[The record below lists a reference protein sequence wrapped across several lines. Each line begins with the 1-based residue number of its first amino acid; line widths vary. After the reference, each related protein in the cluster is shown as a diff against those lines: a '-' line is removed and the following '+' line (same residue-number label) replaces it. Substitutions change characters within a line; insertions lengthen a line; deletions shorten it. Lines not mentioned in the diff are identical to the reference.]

1 MGNPRVTGLPL
12 SACDRQQVRTA
23 RAIRCSVNALKDP
36 SIIIVHRDRRT
47 QRIVQRVLGA
57 GGYRIEIADDVAQA
71 ERMIGHTVP
80 VLVVVDGELMIDGC
94 ADAFFAAVAAR
105 GTDACI
111 MLLGDRGYLHVP
123 RILSMG
129 AVTNLLVHPMPL
141 LAEELTVTANKLIHR
156 DLFGMEKY
164 LLWGTALNRAT
175 LTRASHRAAL
185 VERVA
190 DAVRNSGQSPRVASM
205 AMLITDELLS
215 NAVHNAPI
223 DGDGIHY
230 RRELARDVE
239 IDLDQRHQVE
249 LRWAC
254 DARYL
259 AIEVTD
265 RFGSID
271 NGTIL
276 RSLSKSDVRETGGGA
291 GMGIAL
297 TYRSCDHLVFN
308 LDPGRRTEIIALVN
322 VRHPP
327 LERVPASSY
336 NIFVERDRL

>member
-1 MGNPRVTGLPL
+1 MRE
-12 SACDRQQVRTA
+12 
-23 RAIRCSVNALKDP
+23 P
-36 SIIIVHRDRRT
+36 SILIVHPDRKT
-47 QRIVQRVLGA
+47 QRVVQRVLGA
-57 GGYRIEIADDVAQA
+57 GGYRIEVADDVAQA
-71 ERMIGHTVP
+71 ERMIGHMSP
-80 VLVVVDGELMIDGC
+80 VLIVVDGEMVLSGRTDV
-94 ADAFFAAVAAR
+94 FFSAAAGR
-105 GTDACI
+105 GTEACI
-111 MLLGDRGYLHVP
+111 ALLGDRAYQHMP
-123 RILSMG
+123 RILSTG

-141 LAEELTVTANKLIHR
+141 LAEELIVTAHKLIRR

-164 LLWGTALNRAT
+164 LLWGTAPSRAV
-175 LTRASHRAAL
+175 LTRASHRSAL

-190 DAVRNSGQSPRVASM
+190 DAVRTTGQSPRVASM

-223 DGDGIHY
+223 DETGHHY
-230 RRELARDVE
+230 RRELPRDVE
-239 IDLDQRHQVE
+239 IELDERHHVE

-265 RFGSID
+265 RFGSLD
-271 NGTIL
+271 RETIL

-308 LDPGRRTEIIALVN
+308 LAPGKRTEIVALVN

-336 NIFVERDRL
+336 NIFVERELS

>member
-1 MGNPRVTGLPL
+1 
-12 SACDRQQVRTA
+12 
-23 RAIRCSVNALKDP
+23 LKEP
-36 SIIIVHRDRRT
+36 SIIIVHPDRKT

-57 GGYRIEIADDVAQA
+57 SGYRIEVADDIAQG
-71 ERMIGHTVP
+71 ERMIGHMSP
-80 VLVVVDGELMIDGC
+80 VLIVIDGELVLSGRVGP
-94 ADAFFAAVAAR
+94 FFAAASAR
-105 GTDACI
+105 GTEACI
-111 MLLGDRGYLHVP
+111 TLLGDRAYQHMP
-123 RILSMG
+123 RILTMG

-141 LAEELTVTANKLIHR
+141 LAEELTVTAHKLIRR

-164 LLWGTALNRAT
+164 LLWGTVPDRAV
-175 LTRASHRAAL
+175 LTRSSHRAAL

-190 DAVRNSGQSPRVASM
+190 DAVRNTGQSPRVASM

-223 DGDGIHY
+223 DDEGVHY

-239 IDLDQRHQVE
+239 LDLDERHQVE

-265 RFGSID
+265 RFGSLD
-271 NGTIL
+271 RGTIL

-308 LDPGRRTEIIALVN
+308 LAPGRRTEIVALVN

-327 LERVPASSY
+327 FERVPGSSY
-336 NIFVERDRL
+336 NIFVERDLA